1 MADNAALEYAGDIT
15 PHEAWTML
23 ASTPKAQLVDVRTN
37 AEWTFVGV
45 PDLSSI
51 GRETQLLQW
60 QAYPSMS
67 VDPDFADKARATLQK
82 AGAES
87 DTPVLFICRSG
98 SRSRSAAIAA
108 TRAGYSHAY
117 NVAGG
122 FEGDLDEERHRG
134 GRSGWKAAGLPW
146 RQT

>member
-1 MADNAALEYAGDIT
+1 MPENTARDYAGDIS

-23 ASTPKAQLVDVRTN
+23 ASTPKAQLVDVRTS

-51 GRETQLLQW
+51 GRETQLVQW

-67 VDPDFADKARATLQK
+67 VDPDFATKTSAALKQT
-82 AGAES
+82 GAAS

-98 SRSRSAAIAA
+98 ARSRSAAIAL
-108 TRAGYSHAY
+108 TNAGYAHAY

-122 FEGDLDEERHRG
+122 FEGDLDDERHRG
-134 GRSGWKAAGLPW
+134 RRSGWKAAGLPW